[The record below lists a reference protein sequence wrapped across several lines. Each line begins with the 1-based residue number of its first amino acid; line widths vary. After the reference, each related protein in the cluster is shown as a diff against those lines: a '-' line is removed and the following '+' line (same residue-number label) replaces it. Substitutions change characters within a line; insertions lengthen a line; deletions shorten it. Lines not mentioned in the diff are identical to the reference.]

1 MAIFNSNKN
10 TTFNP
15 QEINILN
22 AGTTINGD
30 LNSEGDIRIDG
41 IVKGNVT
48 VKAKLVLGPSSQITG
63 NVNALK
69 CDIFGNVTGNIQ
81 IIELLAIKASAQ
93 ISGDISC
100 SKLIIEA
107 GASFNGKSE
116 MKPIGYSSEYSKPK
130 STKPV
135 DEKGLQNGEKASE
148 KTGD

>member
-1 MAIFNSNKN
+1 
-10 TTFNP
+10 
-15 QEINILN
+15 
-22 AGTTINGD
+22 
-30 LNSEGDIRIDG
+30 
-41 IVKGNVT
+41 
-48 VKAKLVLGPSSQITG
+48 
-63 NVNALK
+63 
-69 CDIFGNVTGNIQ
+69 
-81 IIELLAIKASAQ
+81 LLAIKASAQ

-116 MKPIGYSSEYSKPK
+116 MKPVGYSSEYSKPK

>member
-22 AGTTINGD
+22 AGTTIQGD

-63 NVNALK
+63 NVNALN
-69 CDIFGNVTGNIQ
+69 CDISFIQSNQNNNNI
-81 IIELLAIKASAQ
+81 
-93 ISGDISC
+93 
-100 SKLIIEA
+100 
-107 GASFNGKSE
+107 
-116 MKPIGYSSEYSKPK
+116 
-130 STKPV
+130 V
-135 DEKGLQNGEKASE
+135 
-148 KTGD
+148 